1 MDEAYQTYLNRVA
14 RLTVPSAYS
23 GQLQNI
29 QESPK
34 FRGGQSQ
41 DFPGYTVMTPPWRED
56 SDNDDLYGSL
66 KVVQSELK
74 QQLDSGLLTTV
85 PPESFHLT
93 LADLIW
99 DSGYRDALKDN
110 PNFEPQLQD
119 CILESFQQSQEVVSL
134 GKPIELRLLGLTVRP
149 RAIAVCFTPVD
160 EAGYTRILQLRRS
173 IYQNPGLIGLG
184 VEQQYTFM
192 GHVTLG
198 YFDTIPTDLDPVR
211 LQQILTTLNDQLLE
225 AEAQI
230 LTVRRAELR
239 QFANMT
245 AYDRDSDW
253 AALEF

>member
-14 RLTVPSAYS
+14 RLTLPSAYS

-34 FRGGQSQ
+34 FCGEQPV
-41 DFPGYTVMTPPWRED
+41 DFPGYTVMTPPWCED
-56 SDNDDLYGSL
+56 EYNRDIYGNL
-66 KVVQSELK
+66 KVVQSQLHE
-74 QQLDSGLLTTV
+74 QLDSGSIATV

-99 DSGYRDALKDN
+99 DSAYRDALKEN
-110 PNFEPQLQD
+110 PNFERELRD
-119 CILESFQQSQEVVSL
+119 CIAESFQQSQELVSL

-149 RAIAVCFTPVD
+149 RAIAVCFIPVD

-192 GHVTLG
+192 GHITLG
-198 YFDTIPTDLDPVR
+198 YFGTIPADLDRDR
-211 LQQILTTLNDQLLE
+211 LQQILTSLNDQLLE

-239 QFANMT
+239 KFANMT
-245 AYDRDSDW
+245 GYYRDSDLP
-253 AALEF
+253 AIEF